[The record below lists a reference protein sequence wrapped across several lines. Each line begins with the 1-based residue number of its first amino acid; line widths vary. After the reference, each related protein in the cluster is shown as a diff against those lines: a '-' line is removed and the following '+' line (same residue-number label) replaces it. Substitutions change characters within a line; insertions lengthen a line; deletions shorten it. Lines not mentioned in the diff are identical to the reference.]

1 MHPHIL
7 AVSAEQSHFY
17 KKAGIQDGT
26 GRIPELK
33 SSYDNLSVV
42 IICLDGRDAMDSKGS
57 LHGFLG
63 TLLSPDMSV
72 DEKREVLVRDYGMGM
87 EQELGEGL
95 GQMCNLSEAI
105 EEREDTVRGLAKES
119 AKELK
124 VLRLWRK
131 IC

>member
-1 MHPHIL
+1 M
-7 AVSAEQSHFY
+7 
-17 KKAGIQDGT
+17 
-26 GRIPELK
+26 K
-33 SSYDNLSVV
+33 SSNDNLSVV
-42 IICLDGRDAMDSKGS
+42 IICLDGRDTMDSKGS

-124 VLRLWRK
+124 VLRLCRN